1 MNFKYTVSILI
12 FSLCICSD
20 QIPGK
25 IQSNAIVLKNGTIH
39 TVSDS
44 TFKGD
49 LKFKDGKIVEIDTDI
64 RTLNTDR
71 VIDISNL
78 HVYPGL
84 IAPSTTIGLVEINAV
99 RATKDYRETGL
110 FNPNVIAAKAYNPDS
125 ELIPVTRSNG
135 ILIVHTIPKGGR
147 VSGSSS
153 IMMLDGWTSEEATL
167 KSPAGIHIN
176 WPQINIPKEDKESSK
191 RDKNIKENEESSKIN
206 KEIKQ
211 LEEFFKKAKSYYD
224 TEKLN
229 QNIEIDLKLESM
241 IPVFDKNIPLFIHTN
256 RYEQIRSSIYFTKLF
271 DVKMVLVGGADSYL
285 LTDLLI
291 ENNIPVIYEHPLSTP
306 MRRNDPYDLK
316 YKIPKLLYDAGVQ
329 FCISGSSSN
338 FESPHQRSLPY
349 EAGMAVAFG
358 LPYKEGLKSL
368 TLNSA
373 KILGIDNQ
381 VGSLEVGKDAT
392 LIITSGDPFLFE
404 TQVLQAFIQGRD
416 VDLNDRH
423 KMLRDKYD
431 QKY

>member
-64 RTLNTDR
+64 RTFNTDR

-176 WPQINIPKEDKESSK
+176 WPRINIPKED
-191 RDKNIKENEESSKIN
+191 EESSKIN